1 MKKTILIILLTFCF
15 IACKENNNSKIT
27 QNNIEIKFK
36 ELDSI
41 KSASKTEIV
50 EFLKKNNYTLL
61 SNEYENQWVS
71 EDNENLIQFD
81 SKKTFVFFTYNV
93 ETYNKLL
100 FDLQRSVYKGT
111 GKSDK
116 NGVEVESYI
125 MESETILASTMKQ
138 PNDGKQVYTLSFL
151 Y

>member
-1 MKKTILIILLTFCF
+1 M
-15 IACKENNNSKIT
+15 ACKEDNNGKIA
-27 QNNIEIKFK
+27 QNKIELKLK

-41 KSASKTEIV
+41 KSAPKTEIV

-61 SNEYENQWVS
+61 NNEYENQWVS

-100 FDLQRSVYKGT
+100 FDLQKSIYKST

-125 MESETILASTMKQ
+125 KESETILASTMSQ
-138 PNDGKQVYTLSFL
+138 PNNGKQVYTLSFL